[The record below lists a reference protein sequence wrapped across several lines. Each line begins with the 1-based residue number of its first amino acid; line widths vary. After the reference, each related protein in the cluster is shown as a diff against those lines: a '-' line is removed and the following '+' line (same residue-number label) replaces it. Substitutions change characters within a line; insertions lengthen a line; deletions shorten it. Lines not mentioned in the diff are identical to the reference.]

1 MKLYKAVESISD
13 LILSKIIGLDD
24 MAVFQKPSNCLLF
37 TTDNNYEPKPI
48 VPKHIPSQP
57 KNQSENIKKPPKKLK
72 LEDNILYEDTQNK
85 DKESKLSSPRWP
97 DKSDISSN
105 IMNEALSKDKR
116 DLLSYNSNDD
126 ESNNY
131 SYSNISDNSSVN
143 IHIDNNPSEDE
154 ISIQQIEKI
163 DVNKETKTMKNP
175 KGILKENESADSI
188 TECKSMNIIPKKK
201 KKKVKKVV
209 FKDKAK
215 TIYHNEGKSNNNS
228 MISGISDNE
237 RCAKSMNTSA
247 ISSNRTFKRKKLN
260 ISNIFA

>member
-1 MKLYKAVESISD
+1 
-13 LILSKIIGLDD
+13 
-24 MAVFQKPSNCLLF
+24 
-37 TTDNNYEPKPI
+37 
-48 VPKHIPSQP
+48 
-57 KNQSENIKKPPKKLK
+57 
-72 LEDNILYEDTQNK
+72 
-85 DKESKLSSPRWP
+85 
-97 DKSDISSN
+97 
-105 IMNEALSKDKR
+105 MNEALSKDKR

-126 ESNNY
+126 DSNND

-143 IHIDNNPSEDE
+143 IHIDNRSEDE
-154 ISIQQIEKI
+154 ISIEQIEKI
-163 DVNKETKTMKNP
+163 DVIKETKTMKNP
-175 KGILKENESADSI
+175 KGILKEKESADSI
-188 TECKSMNIIPKKK
+188 TECKSMNIVPKKK

-237 RCAKSMNTSA
+237 RSAKSMNTST

>member
-37 TTDNNYEPKPI
+37 TADNNIDSKPMIPKPL
-48 VPKHIPSQP
+48 PSQP
-57 KNQSENIKKPPKKLK
+57 KNQSENKQKPPKKLK
-72 LEDNILYEDTQNK
+72 IEDNIIYEEINNK

-97 DKSDISSN
+97 DKSDISIN

-126 ESNNY
+126 DSNND

-143 IHIDNNPSEDE
+143 IHIDNRSEDE
-154 ISIQQIEKI
+154 ISIEQIEKI

-175 KGILKENESADSI
+175 KGILKEKESADSI
-188 TECKSMNIIPKKK
+188 TECKSMNIVPKKK

-237 RCAKSMNTSA
+237 RSAKSMNTST

>member
-57 KNQSENIKKPPKKLK
+57 KNQSENIKKPLKKLK

-126 ESNNY
+126 ESNND

-143 IHIDNNPSEDE
+143 IHIDNNRSEDE

-188 TECKSMNIIPKKK
+188 KECKSMNIIPKKK

>member
-37 TTDNNYEPKPI
+37 TTDNNIDYKPMIPKPL
-48 VPKHIPSQP
+48 PSQP
-57 KNQSENIKKPPKKLK
+57 KNQSENKQKPPKKLK
-72 LEDNILYEDTQNK
+72 IEDNIIYEEINNK

-97 DKSDISSN
+97 DKSDISIN

-126 ESNNY
+126 DSNND

-143 IHIDNNPSEDE
+143 IHIDNRSEDE
-154 ISIQQIEKI
+154 ISIEQIEKI

-175 KGILKENESADSI
+175 KGILKEKESADSI
-188 TECKSMNIIPKKK
+188 TECKSMNIVPKKK

-237 RCAKSMNTSA
+237 RSAKSMNTST

>member
-37 TTDNNYEPKPI
+37 TTDNNIDSKPMIPKPL
-48 VPKHIPSQP
+48 PSQP
-57 KNQSENIKKPPKKLK
+57 KNQSENKQKPPKKLK
-72 LEDNILYEDTQNK
+72 IEDNIIYEEINNK

-97 DKSDISSN
+97 DKSDISIN
-105 IMNEALSKDKR
+105 IRNEALSKDKR

-126 ESNNY
+126 DSNND

-143 IHIDNNPSEDE
+143 IHIDNRCEDE
-154 ISIQQIEKI
+154 ISIEQIEKI

-175 KGILKENESADSI
+175 KGILKEKESADSI
-188 TECKSMNIIPKKK
+188 TECKSMNIVPKKK

-237 RCAKSMNTSA
+237 RSAKSMNTST

>member
-1 MKLYKAVESISD
+1 ML
-13 LILSKIIGLDD
+13 
-24 MAVFQKPSNCLLF
+24 
-37 TTDNNYEPKPI
+37 PKPL
-48 VPKHIPSQP
+48 PSQP
-57 KNQSENIKKPPKKLK
+57 KNQSENKQKPPKKLK
-72 LEDNILYEDTQNK
+72 IEDNIIYEEINNK

-97 DKSDISSN
+97 DKSDISIN

-126 ESNNY
+126 DSNND

-143 IHIDNNPSEDE
+143 IHIDNRCEDE
-154 ISIQQIEKI
+154 ISIEQIEKI

-175 KGILKENESADSI
+175 KGILKEKESADSI
-188 TECKSMNIIPKKK
+188 TECKSMNIVPKKK

-228 MISGISDNE
+228 MISGISDNK
-237 RCAKSMNTSA
+237 RSAKSMNTST